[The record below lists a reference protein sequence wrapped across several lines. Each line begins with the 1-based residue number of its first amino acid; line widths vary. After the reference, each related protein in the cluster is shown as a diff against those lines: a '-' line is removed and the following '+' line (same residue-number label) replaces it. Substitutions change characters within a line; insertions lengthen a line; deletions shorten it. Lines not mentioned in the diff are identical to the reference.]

1 MVLKKKKITEE
12 KELDFEQQLLIH
24 RPEAYKEYI
33 KAKEAQLEEN
43 LGYEQ
48 IVWKSPETIEEAQE
62 VISVISDAHKN
73 LGQDED
79 FEKEFEL
86 LKQFNGIDVSQL
98 GDEE

>member
-1 MVLKKKKITEE
+1 MVLEKKKAIEE
-12 KELDFEQQLLIH
+12 KELHFEQQLLIH
-24 RPEAYKEYI
+24 RPEAYKEYV
-33 KAKEAQLEEN
+33 KAKEDQLEEN

-62 VISVISDAHKN
+62 ITSLISDAHKN
-73 LGQDED
+73 LSQDKD
-79 FEKEFEL
+79 FEKELEL